1 MPFVADYLVCRLQV
15 RARIGRTMRKVL
27 RVALPLGALPL
38 GALPLGALPLGA
50 MPFGGMPLGALP
62 LGAQFLGAMPLGVRS
77 VGVGAIVQAM
87 CLTAF
92 ESEMSQAGKVAP
104 EGMAGFACRC
114 VADRI
119 MQGRG
124 VEESRKE
131 CRLATRQRFPI

>member
-1 MPFVADYLVCRLQV
+1 MLFVADYLFCRLQV

-38 GALPLGALPLGA
+38 GAMPL
-50 MPFGGMPLGALP
+50 GGMPLGALP

-131 CRLATRQRFPI
+131 CRHATRQRFPI

>member
-1 MPFVADYLVCRLQV
+1 MPFVADFLCCRLQA
-15 RARIGRTMRKVL
+15 RSRIGRTLRKVL

-38 GALPLGALPLGA
+38 GALPLGGL
-50 MPFGGMPLGALP
+50 PLGALP
-62 LGAQFLGAMPLGVRS
+62 LGSQFLGAMPLGGRS
-77 VGVGAIVQAM
+77 EGVGAIVQAM

>member
-1 MPFVADYLVCRLQV
+1 MPFVADFLCCRLQV
-15 RARIGRTMRKVL
+15 RSRIGRTLRKVL

-38 GALPLGALPLGA
+38 GGLPLGALPLGY
-50 MPFGGMPLGALP
+50 
-62 LGAQFLGAMPLGVRS
+62 QFLGAMPLGGRS
-77 VGVGAIVQAM
+77 EGVGAIVQAM

>member
-1 MPFVADYLVCRLQV
+1 MLFVADYLFCRLQV
-15 RARIGRTMRKVL
+15 RARIGRTLRKVL
-27 RVALPLGALPL
+27 SV
-38 GALPLGALPLGA
+38 ALPLGALPLGA
-50 MPFGGMPLGALP
+50 MPLGGMPLGALP
-62 LGAQFLGAMPLGVRS
+62 LGGQFLGAMPLGVRS

-124 VEESRKE
+124 IEESRKE
-131 CRLATRQRFPI
+131 CRHATRQRFPI

>member
-1 MPFVADYLVCRLQV
+1 MPFVADFLFCQLQV
-15 RARIGRTMRKVL
+15 RSRIGRTLTTVL
-27 RVALPLGALPL
+27 GAVLPLGALPL
-38 GALPLGALPLGA
+38 GGLPLGT
-50 MPFGGMPLGALP
+50 LP
-62 LGAQFLGAMPLGVRS
+62 LGAQFLGAMPLGPRAE
-77 VGVGAIVQAM
+77 GVGAIVQAM

>member
-1 MPFVADYLVCRLQV
+1 MPFVADYLFCRLQV

-38 GALPLGALPLGA
+38 GAMPL
-50 MPFGGMPLGALP
+50 GGMPLVALP
-62 LGAQFLGAMPLGVRS
+62 LGAQFLGALPLGVRS

-131 CRLATRQRFPI
+131 CRHATRQRFPI

>member
-1 MPFVADYLVCRLQV
+1 MPFVADFLSCRLQV
-15 RARIGRTMRKVL
+15 RSRIGRTLRKVL

-38 GALPLGALPLGA
+38 GALPLGGL
-50 MPFGGMPLGALP
+50 PLGALP
-62 LGAQFLGAMPLGVRS
+62 LGSQFLGAMPLGPRS
-77 VGVGAIVQAM
+77 EGVGAIVQAM

>member
-1 MPFVADYLVCRLQV
+1 MPFVADFLFCQLQV
-15 RARIGRTMRKVL
+15 RSRIGRTLTTVL
-27 RVALPLGALPL
+27 GAVLPLGALPL
-38 GALPLGALPLGA
+38 GALPLGT
-50 MPFGGMPLGALP
+50 LP
-62 LGAQFLGAMPLGVRS
+62 LGAQFLGAMPLGPRAE
-77 VGVGAIVQAM
+77 GVGAIVQAM

-114 VADRI
+114 VTDRI

>member
-1 MPFVADYLVCRLQV
+1 MPFVADYLFCRLQV

-38 GALPLGALPLGA
+38 GAMPL
-50 MPFGGMPLGALP
+50 GGMPLGALP

-131 CRLATRQRFPI
+131 CRHATRQRFPI

>member
-1 MPFVADYLVCRLQV
+1 MPFVADFLFCQLQV
-15 RARIGRTMRKVL
+15 RSRIGLTLATVL
-27 RVALPLGALPL
+27 GGALPL
-38 GALPLGALPLGA
+38 GALPLGTLPLGV
-50 MPFGGMPLGALP
+50 
-62 LGAQFLGAMPLGVRS
+62 QFLGAMPLGARAE
-77 VGVGAIVQAM
+77 GVGAIVQAM

>member
-1 MPFVADYLVCRLQV
+1 MPFVADFLFCQLQV
-15 RARIGRTMRKVL
+15 RSRIGRTLTTVL
-27 RVALPLGALPL
+27 GAVLPLGALPL
-38 GALPLGALPLGA
+38 GALPLGALPLGN
-50 MPFGGMPLGALP
+50 LP
-62 LGAQFLGAMPLGVRS
+62 LGAQFLGAMPLGARAE
-77 VGVGAIVQAM
+77 GVGAIVQAM

>member
-1 MPFVADYLVCRLQV
+1 MPFVADFLCCRLQV
-15 RARIGRTMRKVL
+15 RSRIGRTLRKVL

-38 GALPLGALPLGA
+38 GGLPLGASPLS
-50 MPFGGMPLGALP
+50 
-62 LGAQFLGAMPLGVRS
+62 AQFLGAMPLGPRS
-77 VGVGAIVQAM
+77 EGVGAIVQAM

>member
-1 MPFVADYLVCRLQV
+1 M
-15 RARIGRTMRKVL
+15 
-27 RVALPLGALPL
+27 PLGALPL
-38 GALPLGALPLGA
+38 GALPLGALPLGTL
-50 MPFGGMPLGALP
+50 PLG
-62 LGAQFLGAMPLGVRS
+62 GAQFLGAMPLGARAE
-77 VGVGAIVQAM
+77 GVGAIVQAM

>member
-1 MPFVADYLVCRLQV
+1 MPFVADYLFCRLQV
-15 RARIGRTMRKVL
+15 RARIGRTMMKVL

-38 GALPLGALPLGA
+38 GALPLGGI
-50 MPFGGMPLGALP
+50 PLGALP
-62 LGAQFLGAMPLGVRS
+62 LGGQFLGAMPLGVRS

-131 CRLATRQRFPI
+131 CRHATRQRFPI

>member
-1 MPFVADYLVCRLQV
+1 MPFVADFLFCQLQV
-15 RARIGRTMRKVL
+15 RSRIGLTLATVL
-27 RVALPLGALPL
+27 GGALPL
-38 GALPLGALPLGA
+38 GASPLS
-50 MPFGGMPLGALP
+50 
-62 LGAQFLGAMPLGVRS
+62 AQFLGAMPLGPRS
-77 VGVGAIVQAM
+77 EGVGAIVQAM

>member
-1 MPFVADYLVCRLQV
+1 MPFVADFLFCQLQV
-15 RARIGRTMRKVL
+15 RSRIGRTLTTVL
-27 RVALPLGALPL
+27 GAVLPLGALPLGALPL
-38 GALPLGALPLGA
+38 GALPLGALPLGT
-50 MPFGGMPLGALP
+50 LP
-62 LGAQFLGAMPLGVRS
+62 LGAQFLGAMPLGARAE
-77 VGVGAIVQAM
+77 GVGAIVQAM

>member
-1 MPFVADYLVCRLQV
+1 MPFVADFLFCQLQV
-15 RARIGRTMRKVL
+15 RSRIGRTLTMVL
-27 RVALPLGALPL
+27 GAVLPLGALPL
-38 GALPLGALPLGA
+38 GALPLGGLPLGT
-50 MPFGGMPLGALP
+50 LP
-62 LGAQFLGAMPLGVRS
+62 LGAQFLGAMPLGARAE
-77 VGVGAIVQAM
+77 GVGAIVQAM

>member
-1 MPFVADYLVCRLQV
+1 MPFVADFLFCQLQV
-15 RARIGRTMRKVL
+15 RSRIGLTLATVL
-27 RVALPLGALPL
+27 GGALPL
-38 GALPLGALPLGA
+38 GALPLGALPLG
-50 MPFGGMPLGALP
+50 GLPLGASP
-62 LGAQFLGAMPLGVRS
+62 LSAQFLGAMPLGPRS
-77 VGVGAIVQAM
+77 EGVGAIVQAM

-119 MQGRG
+119 MKGRG

>member
-1 MPFVADYLVCRLQV
+1 MPFVVDYLFCRLQV
-15 RARIGRTMRKVL
+15 RTRIGRTMKMVL

-38 GALPLGALPLGA
+38 GALSL
-50 MPFGGMPLGALP
+50 GGMPLGALP
-62 LGAQFLGAMPLGVRS
+62 LGSQFLGAMPLGVRS

-119 MQGRG
+119 MQGMG

-131 CRLATRQRFPI
+131 CRHATRQRFPI

>member
-1 MPFVADYLVCRLQV
+1 MQFIADFLFCHRQA
-15 RARIGRTMRKVL
+15 RSRIGRALTKVL
-27 RVALPLGALPL
+27 GAVLPLGALPL
-38 GALPLGALPLGA
+38 GALPLGGLPLGT
-50 MPFGGMPLGALP
+50 LP
-62 LGAQFLGAMPLGVRS
+62 LGAQFLGAMPLGARAE
-77 VGVGAIVQAM
+77 GVGAIVQAM

>member
-1 MPFVADYLVCRLQV
+1 MPFVADFLFGRLQV
-15 RARIGRTMRKVL
+15 RSGIGRTLTTVL
-27 RVALPLGALPL
+27 GAVLPLGALPL
-38 GALPLGALPLGA
+38 GALPLGTLPLG
-50 MPFGGMPLGALP
+50 
-62 LGAQFLGAMPLGVRS
+62 GAQFLGAMPLGARAE
-77 VGVGAIVQAM
+77 GVGAIVQAM
-87 CLTAF
+87 CLRAF

>member
-1 MPFVADYLVCRLQV
+1 MPFVADFLCCRLQA
-15 RARIGRTMRKVL
+15 RSRIGRTLRKVL

-38 GALPLGALPLGA
+38 GGLPLGASPLS
-50 MPFGGMPLGALP
+50 
-62 LGAQFLGAMPLGVRS
+62 AQFLGAMPLGPRS
-77 VGVGAIVQAM
+77 EGVGAIVQAM

>member
-1 MPFVADYLVCRLQV
+1 MPFVADFLCCRLQA
-15 RARIGRTMRKVL
+15 RSRIGRTLRKVL

-38 GALPLGALPLGA
+38 GALPLGGLPLGA
-50 MPFGGMPLGALP
+50 SPLS
-62 LGAQFLGAMPLGVRS
+62 AQFLGAMPLGPRS
-77 VGVGAIVQAM
+77 EGVGAIVQAM

-119 MQGRG
+119 MKGRG